1 MELANYF
8 AHLPAMS
15 TPVEVTA
22 IDDVS
27 IILRSALE
35 QRISTSH
42 LLSGRPWAGT
52 RPLPRRLPSAELAQ
66 LLARCE
72 LFSAGPGFALQA
84 GASFRK
90 EDAPP
95 QSPSV
100 EQSPSI
106 DAAAASLQH
115 LFAGLHMR
123 PPRIAVQT
131 ADTQL
136 RCSFEVPADL
146 TASQPLVD
154 YVLSRAAAIIHT
166 LAPALHVMAVEV
178 PFAEPPHAAE
188 YARILRVPV
197 RFDAAS
203 PALVLA
209 INSREH
215 EPLTDR
221 VRREILTQ
229 LRQGQVSF
237 TSVAVAVG
245 HSERTLRRQLRAQGT
260 SYQSLL
266 DDERKAIALRHLS
279 NTANHVTQLGAILG
293 FSEPASFY
301 RAFRRWTGQAVS
313 EYRRALSA

>member
-1 MELANYF
+1 
-8 AHLPAMS
+8 MS
-15 TPVEVTA
+15 TPVEATA
-22 IDDVS
+22 IDDVG

-35 QRISTSH
+35 HRISAAH
-42 LLSGRPWAGT
+42 FLNGRAWAIA
-52 RPLPRRLPSAELAQ
+52 RPLPRHLPSAELAL

-72 LFSAGPGFALQA
+72 LFSPRPGFALQA
-84 GASFRK
+84 GASFRT

-95 QSPSV
+95 HTPSV
-100 EQSPSI
+100 DEVIAI
-106 DAAAASLQH
+106 DAAVTGLQL
-115 LFAGLHMR
+115 LFAALHTR
-123 PPRIAVQT
+123 PPRISVQT
-131 ADTQL
+131 AETQL

-146 TASQPLVD
+146 ASSQPLAD
-154 YVLSRAAAIIHT
+154 YLVARATAIIHT
-166 LAPALHVMAVEV
+166 LAPALHVMAVEL
-178 PFAEPPHAAE
+178 PFPEPPHAAE

-197 RFDAAS
+197 RFGAPS
-203 PALVLA
+203 PGLVLA
-209 INSREH
+209 LNSREH
-215 EPLTDR
+215 EPLADR

-237 TSVAVAVG
+237 TTVATAVG

-313 EYRRALSA
+313 EYRRAQTA